1 MHADSTQAKVRAGDD
16 TASRPSTNADR
27 RRNGKTGSIGR
38 ESVWKNSQEVNMADI
53 TTPPLKKAK
62 TPFRPGSGLNPVP
75 TSTLAGLTRVTQD
88 EPPIEKGVDLS
99 GKPKIIFAAGR
110 GKTGKTTLL
119 RWIEEVSIARGGE
132 AILADVDPT
141 NATFSLYFDGVQR
154 PEIDD
159 TAGVTAWLSELIDH
173 CINEKQSAVI
183 DLGGGDTTLR
193 ALATEMPGLVSEIE
207 AAGLAPVMLYLV
219 GTQPE
224 DLTPAVTLAE
234 RGFTTKAQ
242 ALVFNEFA
250 VPAGQTRKQAFAR
263 IRGLAEYERLMASS
277 IALWMPRLFA
287 ADAIESRRASFFDA
301 RDNKA
306 MPPLGTLDRTRIKA
320 WLDQMDQRFA
330 GIASWIP

>member
-1 MHADSTQAKVRAGDD
+1 
-16 TASRPSTNADR
+16 
-27 RRNGKTGSIGR
+27 
-38 ESVWKNSQEVNMADI
+38 
-53 TTPPLKKAK
+53 
-62 TPFRPGSGLNPVP
+62 
-75 TSTLAGLTRVTQD
+75 LTRVTQD
-88 EPPIEKGVDLS
+88 EPPIETGVDLS

-119 RWIEEVSIARGGE
+119 RWIQEVSIARGGE

-141 NATFSLYFDGVQR
+141 NATFSQYFDGVQR
-154 PEIDD
+154 PDIDD

-173 CINEKQSAVI
+173 CINEKQSAII

-193 ALATEMPGLVSEIE
+193 ALATEMPGLVTEIE

-234 RGFTTKAQ
+234 RGFTARSQ
-242 ALVFNEFA
+242 ALVFNKFA

-263 IRGLAEYERLMASS
+263 IRGLRECEHLMASS
-277 IALWMPRLFA
+277 VALWMPRLFA

-301 RDNKA
+301 HDNKA
-306 MPPLGTLDRTRIKA
+306 NPPLGTLDRTRIKA
-320 WLDQMDQRFA
+320 WLEQMDHRFA
-330 GIASWIP
+330 GISSWIP

>member
-1 MHADSTQAKVRAGDD
+1 
-16 TASRPSTNADR
+16 
-27 RRNGKTGSIGR
+27 
-38 ESVWKNSQEVNMADI
+38 MADN
-53 TTPPLKKAK
+53 PPSPGTKAK
-62 TPFRPGSGLNPVP
+62 TPFRPGSGRNPTTV
-75 TSTLAGLTRVTQD
+75 STLAGLTRVTQD
-88 EPPIEKGVDLS
+88 EPPVEKGVDLA

-119 RWIEEVSIARGGE
+119 RWMQEVSIARGGE

-154 PEIDD
+154 PEVDD
-159 TAGVTAWLSELIDH
+159 AAGVTAWLSELIDH
-173 CINEKQSAVI
+173 CINEKQSAII

-193 ALATEMPGLVSEIE
+193 ALATEMPGLVTEIE

-234 RGFTTKAQ
+234 RGFTSKAQ

-250 VPAGQTRKQAFAR
+250 VPSGQTRKQAFAR
-263 IRGLAEYERLMASS
+263 IRGLQECEHLMAKSV
-277 IALWMPRLFA
+277 ALWMPRLFA

-306 MPPLGTLDRTRIKA
+306 APPISTLDRTRIKA
-320 WLDQMDQRFA
+320 WLEQMDQRFA
-330 GIASWIP
+330 GISSWIP

>member
-1 MHADSTQAKVRAGDD
+1 MPDDS
-16 TASRPSTNADR
+16 PP
-27 RRNGKTGSIGR
+27 NGKQT
-38 ESVWKNSQEVNMADI
+38 
-53 TTPPLKKAK
+53 K
-62 TPFRPGSGLNPVP
+62 TPFRPGSGLNPSP
-75 TSTLAGLTRVTQD
+75 ARSLSGLTRVTQD
-88 EPPIEKGVDLS
+88 EPTIEKGGDLS

-119 RWIEEVSIARGGE
+119 RWIQEVSLARGGD

-141 NATFSLYFDGVQR
+141 NATFSLYFEDVQR
-154 PEIDD
+154 PDVDD
-159 TAGVTAWLSELIDH
+159 AAGVTAWLSELIDY
-173 CINEKQSAVI
+173 CINENRSAII

-234 RGFTTKAQ
+234 RGFTAKAQ

-250 VPAGQTRKQAFAR
+250 VPAGQTRKQAFGR
-263 IRGLAEYERLMASS
+263 ITGLEEHDRLMAKS

-287 ADAIESRRASFFDA
+287 ADAIESRRARFFDA
-301 RDNKA
+301 RDDKVT
-306 MPPLGTLDRTRIKA
+306 PPIGTLDRTRIKA
-320 WLDQMDQRFA
+320 WLEKMDQRFA
-330 GIASWIP
+330 GIGSWIP